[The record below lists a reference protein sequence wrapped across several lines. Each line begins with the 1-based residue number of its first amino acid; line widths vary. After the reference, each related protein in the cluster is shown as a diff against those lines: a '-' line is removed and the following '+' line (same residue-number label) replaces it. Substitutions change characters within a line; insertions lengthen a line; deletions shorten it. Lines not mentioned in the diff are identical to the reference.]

1 MLRLVSDGIILLAT
15 FFGCLLL
22 GVPIAACLGAAA
34 IIVVLASGIPIALV
48 GQRLVASIDSFTL
61 VAVPLFI
68 FAGDIMASGGIARRL
83 IRLSLALVGWMR
95 GGLAAANVFAS
106 MIFGGISGSASADVA
121 AIGPVLIPAMKK
133 DGYGEDYACAL
144 TAATSTLGIIIPPS
158 IPMVLLSAS
167 TGTSLVGLFL
177 GGYLPGLLIAVSFIV
192 FVVIRAVWLKEGQRR
207 SFSLAELGKSVL
219 DGVWAVVAPLIIV
232 GGIVFGICTP
242 TEASAV
248 GVVYAAIVSI
258 FVYREISFKGLFQ
271 IAIRS
276 MMTTGVIIL
285 IFGCA
290 SLFAY
295 VLTRAQIPQAIVEA
309 ISTITPEIWAQILI
323 INLFLLVVGMFLDP
337 AAAIITLAPMMMPI
351 ADHLGMDPI
360 HFGLMLI
367 INLAIGLI
375 TPPVGFSLFVVK
387 AITDVPLKAIA
398 VSSLPFAILMIALLA
413 LITFVPSIVM
423 TLPQLFLK

>member
-1 MLRLVSDGIILLAT
+1 MSDGIILLAT

>member
-1 MLRLVSDGIILLAT
+1 MSDGIVLLAT

-133 DGYGEDYACAL
+133 DGYGENYACAL

-192 FVVIRAVWLKEGQRR
+192 FVVVRAVWLKEGQRR
-207 SFSLAELGKSVL
+207 SFSLAELGKSLL

-375 TPPVGFSLFVVK
+375 TPP
-387 AITDVPLKAIA
+387 
-398 VSSLPFAILMIALLA
+398 
-413 LITFVPSIVM
+413 
-423 TLPQLFLK
+423 